1 MVRGVLEVAYDHIY
15 FNPIGFLTG
24 SSPFQ
29 LVESRLGRT
38 GESEMVQS
46 VWLSRGRDI
55 KNV

>member
-15 FNPIGFLTG
+15 FNPIGFLTA